1 MKINFYSNSNIE
13 NLKKKKKTA
22 HAYFEH
28 RIFSKFFGGKICHIW
43 TDVTYKANKFFQKN
57 WVHAYFERPY
67 KTLAG
72 KLQILN

>member
-1 MKINFYSNSNIE
+1 M
-13 NLKKKKKTA
+13 
-22 HAYFEH
+22 
-28 RIFSKFFGGKICHIW
+28 RILSTVFFSKFFGGKICHIW

-57 WVHAYFERPY
+57 WAHAYFERPY